1 MMAKLNGIAV
11 APKILAPMEAREE
24 VEISIEAGITGDA
37 RGRKRKRQISVLF
50 ADDWVD
56 ACAEIGE
63 IHDWIKRR
71 ANLYVTGCRS
81 PQEIG
86 KIIRIGSVELE
97 VTEETEPCEMMD
109 AISQGLRQAMTP
121 AWRGGVCC
129 RVKSGGVIR
138 TGDDVFID

>member
-1 MMAKLNGIAV
+1 MAKLNGIAI
-11 APKILAPMEAREE
+11 APKILAPMETREE

-50 ADDWVD
+50 ADDWAD

-63 IHDWIKRR
+63 THDWIKRR

>member
-1 MMAKLNGIAV
+1 MAKLNGIAI
-11 APKILAPMEAREE
+11 APKILAPMEIREE
-24 VEISIEAGITGDA
+24 VEISIDAGITGDA

-50 ADDWVD
+50 ADDWAD

-63 IHDWIKRR
+63 THDWIKRR

>member
-1 MMAKLNGIAV
+1 MAKLNGIAI
-11 APKILAPMEAREE
+11 APKILAPMETREE

-50 ADDWVD
+50 ADDWAD

-63 IHDWIKRR
+63 THDWIKRR
-71 ANLYVTGCRS
+71 ANLFVTGCRS

>member
-1 MMAKLNGIAV
+1 MMAKLNGISV

-50 ADDWVD
+50 ADDWAD

-63 IHDWIKRR
+63 THDWIKRR

>member
-1 MMAKLNGIAV
+1 
-11 APKILAPMEAREE
+11 MEARKE

-50 ADDWVD
+50 ADDWAD

-63 IHDWIKRR
+63 THDWIKRR